1 MRRRTGVDRPGSR
14 SGPRRIALRPGV
26 RLAGGLMFLA
36 LLAGCVGS
44 RKQQVVRSGLPSAH
58 AVRSQ
63 QVLLLTD
70 AKLPQEEEV
79 LEELGQ
85 VRSRLLETLDIPP
98 GEREVVVYLFADRDR
113 YAQYMRETHPN
124 LPARRAFFIGSSRE
138 LAVYAHWGDQV
149 LVDLRH
155 EYTHGLLHASIGH
168 VPLWLDEGLAEYFEV
183 GADAPG
189 NVNSEHLPRLMT
201 AASSGWRPD
210 LRRLEQLE
218 QVGDMRR
225 EDYQEAWAW
234 VHFLLHDAPHGREL
248 ISQYLRELRRG
259 ESAAPLSARIGP
271 ELGMA
276 ESQLARYVLSLD
288 GGGGILPAGY
298 PSRGGRA
305 LR

>member
-14 SGPRRIALRPGV
+14 SGPRRIALCPV
-26 RLAGGLMFLA
+26 SRLIGCLVMLA
-36 LLAGCVGS
+36 ALAGCAGS

-70 AKLPQEEEV
+70 AKLPQEDEI

-85 VRSRLLETLDIPP
+85 IRSRLIETLNIPP

-113 YAQYMRETHPN
+113 YAQYMREKHPN
-124 LPARRAFFIGSSRE
+124 LPARRAFFIGTSRE
-138 LAVYAHWGDQV
+138 LAVFAHWGDQV

-155 EYTHGLLHASIGH
+155 EYTHGLLHSSIGR

-183 GADAPG
+183 GSDSPG
-189 NVNSEHLPRLMT
+189 NINGEHLPRLMA
-201 AASSGWRPD
+201 AASTGWRPD
-210 LRRLEQLE
+210 LRRLEHLE

-225 EDYQEAWAW
+225 EDYQESWAW
-234 VHFLLHDAPHGREL
+234 VHYLLHEAPDGREVL
-248 ISQYLRELRRG
+248 SQYLRELRRG
-259 ESAAPLSARIGP
+259 ESPAPLSARIGND
-271 ELGMA
+271 LGAA

-288 GGGGILPAGY
+288 AGGGILPAGY
-298 PSRGGRA
+298 PSRNGRL